1 MTSSVGCCHG
11 DEWHG
16 GAWRQHCVLHMLP
29 LCCHTAATPTTPE
42 ERVHCITS
50 SEDKKHFVVLEKCRC
65 ISSPLA
71 DSFRSASTGLRTN
84 MSLTWESE
92 LPLRW
97 FRIEVLSV
105 CQPSCQFELE
115 WVTDSSSEAESHKN
129 WPHVTMCHWSHV
141 ICWLHAH
148 FLFTLLYQ
156 LLMTLKHLHYEKRAF
171 PVNAQETLPW
181 NSYYPSA
188 VLAN

>member
-1 MTSSVGCCHG
+1 
-11 DEWHG
+11 
-16 GAWRQHCVLHMLP
+16 
-29 LCCHTAATPTTPE
+29 
-42 ERVHCITS
+42 
-50 SEDKKHFVVLEKCRC
+50 
-65 ISSPLA
+65 
-71 DSFRSASTGLRTN
+71 

-92 LPLRW
+92 LLLGW

-188 VLAN
+188 VFVFFRGWKVSQQSTERTRRILAKQQKSRKTSRRTDTKTFCPVSLFKCIKIQQFYSFLH

>member
-1 MTSSVGCCHG
+1 MLVTKGTTRKKCKQKSCNTQRLTTSSNNNHAHTHTQRQTHSRKHTKLCLRSVNPRVTSSVGCCHG

-71 DSFRSASTGLRTN
+71 DSFRSASTGLRTKRP
-84 MSLTWESE
+84 MSQQVLQAQTW
-92 LPLRW
+92 
-97 FRIEVLSV
+97 V
-105 CQPSCQFELE
+105 
-115 WVTDSSSEAESHKN
+115 
-129 WPHVTMCHWSHV
+129 
-141 ICWLHAH
+141 
-148 FLFTLLYQ
+148 
-156 LLMTLKHLHYEKRAF
+156 
-171 PVNAQETLPW
+171 
-181 NSYYPSA
+181 
-188 VLAN
+188 